1 MTDLDAPLGV
11 AGTVLLDEL
20 MSIEWRH
27 RPEPRRAAVLLV
39 ADLPTGRLELSCNE
53 AVNEVVATL
62 DGVQVGRVHDV
73 ALREQWLMFDGAT
86 GPKIE
91 LGEVSGAITWRMR
104 GSKLRPLGRTRWFQ
118 IELGDRSYS
127 YWMDAFHH
135 PLVRSATPDGERA
148 VVIGMNGTSLA
159 SNGAKDMKLADLDPT
174 KHTLNWFPETTTAE
188 VVLAELMTMGMYTKS
203 LWSLPGKLLH
213 RATNG
218 PDPV

>member
-1 MTDLDAPLGV
+1 MTDLDAPLGTE
-11 AGTVLLDEL
+11 GTLMLDEL

-27 RPEPRRAAVLLV
+27 APEPRRAAHLLV

-62 DGVQVGRVHDV
+62 DGAQVGRVHDE
-73 ALREQWLMFDGAT
+73 ALVPQYLMWDGAP

-91 LGEVSGAITWRMR
+91 LGDRSGTLTWRMR

-118 IELGDRSYS
+118 IELGDRSWS

-135 PLVRSATPDGERA
+135 PLSRQATPDGDR
-148 VVIGMNGTSLA
+148 VVLIGMNGTSLA
-159 SNGAKDMKLADLDPT
+159 SNGAKDMDLNQLDPT
-174 KHTLNWFPETTTAE
+174 RHTLNWLPQATTAE
-188 VVLAELMTMGMYTKS
+188 LVLAELMTMGMATKS

-213 RATNG
+213 RAATR
-218 PDPV
+218 PDS